1 MKSDSENL
9 NHAFI
14 EFYEKLSSWELKI
27 VKDKGIS
34 LTLIHAVEILG
45 AFGAM
50 PMKDLA
56 GKVGV
61 TTGTLTV
68 LVDNLTKSNL
78 VERVP
83 HHSDRRSILVKLT
96 SEGERLFKEHDDLH
110 LQLTKQLTSTF
121 SEDEIKLLN
130 TLMGRIN
137 SAFE

>member
-50 PMKDLA
+50 PMKELA
-56 GKVGV
+56 SKVGV

-68 LVDNLTKSNL
+68 LVDNLTKAKL

-83 HHSDRRSILVKLT
+83 HGTDRRSILVKLT
-96 SEGERLFKEHDDLH
+96 EQGTKLFQEHDALH
-110 LQLTKQLTSTF
+110 LKLTKQLTAGF
-121 SEDEIKLLN
+121 NEEEVQLLN
-130 TLMGRIN
+130 KLMGRVN
-137 SAFE
+137 NTF

>member
-50 PMKDLA
+50 PMKELA
-56 GKVGV
+56 SKVGV

-68 LVDNLTKSNL
+68 LVDNLTKAKL

-83 HHSDRRSILVKLT
+83 HGTDRRSILVKLT
-96 SEGERLFKEHDDLH
+96 EQGTKLFQEHDALH
-110 LQLTKQLTSTF
+110 LKLTKQLTAGF
-121 SEDEIKLLN
+121 NEEEVQLLN
-130 TLMGRIN
+130 KLISRVN
-137 SAFE
+137 NAF

>member
-34 LTLIHAVEILG
+34 LTLIHAVEVLG

-50 PMKDLA
+50 PMKELA
-56 GKVGV
+56 IKVGI

-68 LVDNLTKSNL
+68 LVDNLTKAKL

-83 HHSDRRSILVKLT
+83 HGTDRRSILVKLT
-96 SEGERLFKEHDDLH
+96 EQGTKLFQEHDALH
-110 LQLTKQLTSTF
+110 LKLTKQLTAGF
-121 SEDEIKLLN
+121 NEEEVQLLN
-130 TLMGRIN
+130 KLMGRVN
-137 SAFE
+137 NAF

>member
-50 PMKDLA
+50 PMKELA
-56 GKVGV
+56 SKVGV

-68 LVDNLTKSNL
+68 LVDNLTKAKL

-83 HHSDRRSILVKLT
+83 HGTDRRSILVKLT
-96 SEGERLFKEHDDLH
+96 EQGTKLFQEHDALH
-110 LQLTKQLTSTF
+110 LKLTKQLTAGF
-121 SEDEIKLLN
+121 NEEEVQLLN
-130 TLMGRIN
+130 KLMGRVN
-137 SAFE
+137 NAF

>member
-50 PMKDLA
+50 PMKELA
-56 GKVGV
+56 SKVGV

-68 LVDNLTKSNL
+68 LVDNLTKAKL

-83 HHSDRRSILVKLT
+83 HGTDRRSILVKLT
-96 SEGERLFKEHDDLH
+96 EQGTELFQEHDALH
-110 LQLTKQLTSTF
+110 LKLTKQLTAGF
-121 SEDEIKLLN
+121 NEEEVQLLN
-130 TLMGRIN
+130 KLMGRVN
-137 SAFE
+137 NAF

>member
-50 PMKDLA
+50 PMKELA
-56 GKVGV
+56 SKVGV

-68 LVDNLTKSNL
+68 LVDNLTKAKL

-83 HHSDRRSILVKLT
+83 HGTDRRSILVKLT
-96 SEGERLFKEHDDLH
+96 EQGTKLFQEHDTLH
-110 LQLTKQLTSTF
+110 LKLTKQLTAGF
-121 SEDEIKLLN
+121 NEEEVQLLN
-130 TLMGRIN
+130 KLISRVN
-137 SAFE
+137 NAF

>member
-34 LTLIHAVEILG
+34 LTLIHAVEVLG

-50 PMKDLA
+50 PMKELA
-56 GKVGV
+56 SKVGI

-68 LVDNLTKSNL
+68 LVDNLTKAKL

-83 HHSDRRSILVKLT
+83 HGTDRRSILVKLT
-96 SEGERLFKEHDDLH
+96 EQGTKLFQEHDALH
-110 LQLTKQLTSTF
+110 LKLTKQLTAGF
-121 SEDEIKLLN
+121 NEEEVQLLN
-130 TLMGRIN
+130 KLMGRVN
-137 SAFE
+137 NAF